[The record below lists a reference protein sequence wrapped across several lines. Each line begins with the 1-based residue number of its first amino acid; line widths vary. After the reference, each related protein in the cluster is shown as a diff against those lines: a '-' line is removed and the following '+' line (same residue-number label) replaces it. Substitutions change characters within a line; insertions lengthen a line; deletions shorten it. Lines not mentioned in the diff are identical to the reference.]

1 MSGRGKVL
9 LHVEDLDKSF
19 GGVHA
24 VNHISFDLH
33 EGEVLG
39 LIGPNGSGKSTT
51 VNLIA
56 GTIVPDSGS
65 LLYDGKSISR
75 LSVAA
80 RAKTGICRTFQT
92 PKAFAGITVFNS
104 VFTIAL
110 QHGTFAQAAA
120 HTEEILSTFGLWGM
134 RNDFS
139 EKLSIEKRK
148 QLDLARIM
156 ALKPRIIM
164 LDEVMA
170 GLNPAE
176 MAECVELVRKINK
189 MGISILF
196 IEHVMRAVSTLC
208 ERVIV
213 LADGKLLSEGK
224 PEIVLN
230 DPTVVEAYLGKGKR
244 NAGS

>member
-1 MSGRGKVL
+1 
-9 LHVEDLDKSF
+9 
-19 GGVHA
+19 
-24 VNHISFDLH
+24 
-33 EGEVLG
+33 
-39 LIGPNGSGKSTT
+39 
-51 VNLIA
+51 
-56 GTIVPDSGS
+56 
-65 LLYDGKSISR
+65 
-75 LSVAA
+75 
-80 RAKTGICRTFQT
+80 
-92 PKAFAGITVFNS
+92 
-104 VFTIAL
+104 
-110 QHGTFAQAAA
+110 
-120 HTEEILSTFGLWGM
+120 
-134 RNDFS
+134 
-139 EKLSIEKRK
+139 
-148 QLDLARIM
+148 
-156 ALKPRIIM
+156 M

-176 MAECVELVRKINK
+176 MVECVELVRKISK